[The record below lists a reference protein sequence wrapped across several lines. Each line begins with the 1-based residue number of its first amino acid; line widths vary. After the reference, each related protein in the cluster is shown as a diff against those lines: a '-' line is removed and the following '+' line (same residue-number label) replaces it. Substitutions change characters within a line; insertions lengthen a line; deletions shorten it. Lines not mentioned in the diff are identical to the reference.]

1 MSCQMNRIAYLTD
14 PEGVRAKLLQ
24 DAITKLDHIPKEEL
38 PLQDSLLS
46 LSSTG
51 DVLVLAL
58 HRQAVILTSKWDL
71 QESSDVKNKFN
82 ITWSGA
88 LTSDPT
94 EYVTSVLCLPLA
106 LLGKSNIVGG
116 VDWTCIAVGFSTGFI
131 RFYTEF
137 GALLL
142 EEQLHNENL
151 ISIKCQ
157 SLTSLTSHAGDTSLT
172 EEIHVLYT
180 TAISILPG
188 FPLFSTLRA
197 RRNHLAQIQANSLEK
212 FGDKLSNSPSTLTF
226 RKFGFKEQDIINDC
240 EFIGITSVNTF
251 DHLMT
256 ASICGGYGA
265 SYRSSAPQHTLT
277 IATGKRP
284 YLGFHYALEGGAA
297 PVLSDVAMAMASSL
311 ANAIGK
317 IGTAVPWLRTN
328 LKGNNSNANTNAQEK
343 KGPAGE
349 SPEVMTCRFALSD
362 VMREGDNFIT
372 SPNRALSVVSDAM
385 GRVVLLNN
393 KKGVALRM
401 WKGYRDAQC
410 GWIEVSEDKHLS
422 TNRLNEK
429 SHKGSQRKTT
439 RYALKTALFLVIYA
453 PKKGVIDVWGIQQG
467 GKITTFTASKNGR
480 LIYINYGLVGLN
492 DTAPVIANKP
502 QYACVFM
509 DPAGGLKDLS
519 VPFHYA
525 LSSKN
530 GKRARDIHLFKKLKT
545 FMREVEFDED
555 RLISQI
561 KSVCSDLKTNE
572 IRLQIIEMLMGNR
585 HITPDALLA
594 ATDCFVNALI
604 QFEDDELEPARKT
617 LYRISIQLQKAIEFY
632 KYVRSLFD
640 RPPEYNTVASSCIPD
655 TKCLSKVLLTS
666 EHEVDR
672 ILKLSQHLYEFE
684 PMKSQTRVTFKD
696 DGELFL
702 NFISS
707 FDFGVQQNS
716 IGLTPDL
723 SEDKKYQIGSLIY
736 QGWMYSSESTA
747 EWEEAAQA
755 SNIRSK
761 SMVELALIYWLK
773 KLPGAPL
780 EIELSRFTQLLH
792 GICALDNIE
801 GDREGDEGH
810 EGISS
815 WWSDIRGI
823 LMSSPRPFQALTA
836 ALACRTVE
844 ISQQRRRDCISD
856 KEAEGAE
863 NYDSEKGQE
872 WETISNDTCQFTL
885 LIGNLEDVSLL
896 NAVIN
901 QPIPNSSGRF
911 NSLPYE
917 RLDISMGYIISKGK
931 GSISE
936 IVAKWLSSSGVDPE
950 SLIDPHVE
958 YSQAVEVASRDVE
971 GQAAEKSNGPHSNDD
986 NATVKEDKGS
996 VLERHLDPVTREVS
1010 EKISLLRQHFPYS
1023 LTSSILL
1030 ANLCWEFVMHWSK
1043 NVTKLQSLEVALNIL
1058 RKIPSKCMRHG
1069 VCCLLWNIH
1078 IKKRM
1083 ETASKLMNKLGK
1095 LPKERLCMQEIGLS
1109 DTELGLLLQ
1118 HCVTFLDIFL
1128 DSEVVDEDND
1138 VVLKFEELWEGHTT
1152 AGPQPFA
1159 VLAVSQTPAWFD
1171 LIMLHFQLA
1180 NVLHMIAHFNL
1191 KTLRLMV
1198 NLFDSASNQYFFQ
1211 DITDK
1216 TVLGWYRDDKRD
1228 NMRMEFLCRVITAS
1242 VEAIHQK
1249 TSGEGGEACDSE
1261 AVLWMSK
1268 CQTMAA
1274 LWKIDKDRLRIHQ
1287 VYQLYVNGFDRQAEE
1302 ISMAIN
1308 NTESLAVS
1316 LLPVAGRR
1324 MMNYLSQ
1331 TPSLLEQVSRISPSL
1346 AQYLEQLNIQ
1356 CVVIS
1361 TSSHD
1366 ATIELIRKVSR
1377 YLPETH
1383 KDYHLAQLMLDATFI
1398 YDGQL

>member
-1 MSCQMNRIAYLTD
+1 MSCQMNRIAYLID
-14 PEGVRAKLLQ
+14 PEGVKAKLLE
-24 DAITKLDHIPKEEL
+24 DASTKLDHVPKDEL
-38 PLQDSLLS
+38 PLQDSLVS

-71 QESSDVKNKFN
+71 QESGDVKNKFN

-88 LTSDPT
+88 LTPDPT
-94 EYVTSVLCLPLA
+94 EYITSVLCLPLA
-106 LLGKSNIVGG
+106 LLGKSNIPGG

-142 EEQLHNENL
+142 EEQLQNENL
-151 ISIKCQ
+151 ISLKCQ
-157 SLTSLTSHAGDTSLT
+157 SLTALNGHTGDTTLT

-180 TAISILPG
+180 TAICILPG

-197 RRNHLAQIQANSLEK
+197 RRNHLAQIQASYLDK
-212 FGDKLSNSPSTLTF
+212 FGEKLSTSPSTLTF
-226 RKFGFKEQDIINDC
+226 RKFGFKEQDVINDC
-240 EFIGITSVNTF
+240 EFVGITSVNTF

-265 SYRSSAPQHTLT
+265 SYRSSAPQHNLT

-284 YLGFHYALEGGAA
+284 YLAFHYALEGGAA

-328 LKGNNSNANTNAQEK
+328 LKGNNSSASPNAQEK
-343 KGPAGE
+343 KGPAGDA
-349 SPEVMTCRFALSD
+349 PEVMTCRFALSD

-372 SPNRALSVVSDAM
+372 SPNRVLSVVSDAM

-429 SHKGSQRKTT
+429 GIKGSHRKST
-439 RYALKTALFLVIYA
+439 RSALKTALFLVIYA

-480 LIYINYGLVGLN
+480 LIYINYGLMGLS
-492 DTAPVIANKP
+492 DTPVVTNKP
-502 QYACVFM
+502 QYACVFV
-509 DPAGGLKDLS
+509 DPAGGLKDVS

-555 RLISQI
+555 KLISQI
-561 KSVCSDLKTNE
+561 TSVCSELKTNE
-572 IRLQIIEMLMGNR
+572 VRLQIVEMLMGNR
-585 HITPDALLA
+585 HISPDALLA
-594 ATDCFVNALI
+594 ACHSFVNALI
-604 QFEDDELEPARKT
+604 QYEDDELEPAGKT
-617 LYRISIQLQKAIEFY
+617 LYRITVQLQKAIEFY
-632 KYVRSLFD
+632 KYVRPLFD

-655 TKCLSKVLLTS
+655 AKYLSQVLLTS

-684 PMKSQTRVTFKD
+684 PVKNQNRVTFKD

-707 FDFGVQQNS
+707 FDFGAQQDS

-723 SEDKKYQIGSLIY
+723 SADKKYQIGSLIY

-761 SMVELALIYWLK
+761 SMIELALIYWLK

-792 GICALDNIE
+792 AICALDNIE
-801 GDREGDEGH
+801 EERGDEDR

-815 WWSDIRGI
+815 WWGDIRSI
-823 LMSSPRPFQALTA
+823 LMASPRPFQALTA

-844 ISQQRRRDCISD
+844 ISQQKRRDWIYNKD
-856 KEAEGAE
+856 GEAGESC
-863 NYDSEKGQE
+863 DSEKGQE
-872 WETISNDTCQFTL
+872 WENITNDTCQFTL

-896 NAVIN
+896 NAIIN
-901 QPIPNSSGRF
+901 QPVSNNSKQF
-911 NSLPYE
+911 YSLPYE
-917 RLDISMGYIISKGK
+917 RVDISMGYIISKGK

-950 SLIDPHVE
+950 SLIGHHVE
-958 YSQAVEVASRDVE
+958 CSEASNTVEDH
-971 GQAAEKSNGPHSNDD
+971 GAEKSHVPRDSDD
-986 NATVKEDKGS
+986 DILIKEDKDI
-996 VLERHLDPVTREVS
+996 VLERNVDPLTREIS

-1023 LTSSILL
+1023 LTNSILL
-1030 ANLCWEFVMHWSK
+1030 ANLSWEFVVHWSK
-1043 NVTKLQSLEVALNIL
+1043 DVTKLESLEAALNVL
-1058 RKIPSKCMRHG
+1058 RRIPSKCMRHG

-1083 ETASKLMNKLGK
+1083 ETTSKLMNKLGK

-1109 DTELGLLLQ
+1109 DTELAGFLQ

-1152 AGPQPFA
+1152 SAPQPFA
-1159 VLAVSQTPAWFD
+1159 VLAVTQTPAWFD

-1191 KTLRLMV
+1191 KTIRLMV

-1216 TVLGWYRDDKRD
+1216 TVLAWYRDDKRD

-1242 VEAIHQK
+1242 IESIHQK
-1249 TSGEGGEACDSE
+1249 TTGDGGEACDSE
-1261 AVLWMSK
+1261 NVLWMSK

-1287 VYQLYVNGFDRQAEE
+1287 VYQLYVNGFDGQAEE

-1356 CVVIS
+1356 CVVMS

-1366 ATIELIRKVSR
+1366 ADVELIRKVSR
-1377 YLPETH
+1377 YLPENH

-1398 YDGQL
+1398 YDAQL